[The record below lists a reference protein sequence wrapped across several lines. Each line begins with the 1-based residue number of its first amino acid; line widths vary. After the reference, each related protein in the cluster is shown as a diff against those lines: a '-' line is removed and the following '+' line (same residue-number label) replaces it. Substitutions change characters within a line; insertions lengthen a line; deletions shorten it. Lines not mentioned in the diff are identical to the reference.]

1 MPAFRETDIEP
12 DSQTAHTYRQTEGNH
27 TDGNTCIHTASQAAI
42 HTYIYTNTYVQGIQI
57 DREYQPAIHTYI

>member
-12 DSQTAHTYRQTEGNH
+12 DSQTSHTYIQTEGNH
-27 TDGNTCIHTASQAAI
+27 ADGKKCIHTASQAAI

-57 DREYQPAIHTYI
+57 GRAYHPAIHTYI